1 MLNPTDMDN
10 LKNIITAEQIK
21 WYFNYL
27 NKIEQE
33 LLSNR
38 YGVST
43 NPKTINEIAKLQNLD
58 TEVTKSLL
66 IRAEKKLLHLIRSN
80 TP

>member
-1 MLNPTDMDN
+1 MLKHTNMDN
-10 LKNIITAEQIK
+10 LKNIITAEQINR
-21 WYFNYL
+21 YFNHF
-27 NKIEQE
+27 NKTEQE

-38 YGVST
+38 YGVGT

-66 IRAEKKLLHLIRSN
+66 IGAEKKLLHLIRSN